1 MTESLFSFILG
12 VATAFILMGYFSYVD
27 KIRWQEEPMEKE
39 ENKEEHDIKLVDRFE
54 VIDEDGRVY
63 AKGPMYD
70 SPVDVELSY
79 QDEGKTLK
87 VFITDKIEIKERV

>member
-1 MTESLFSFILG
+1 MSETLFSFILG
-12 VATAFILMGYFSYVD
+12 VVTAFILMGYFSYVE
-27 KIRWQEEPMEKE
+27 KIRWQEEPMK
-39 ENKEEHDIKLVDRFE
+39 KEEHKEEHNIECVDRFE
-54 VIDEDGRVY
+54 VIDENGRVY